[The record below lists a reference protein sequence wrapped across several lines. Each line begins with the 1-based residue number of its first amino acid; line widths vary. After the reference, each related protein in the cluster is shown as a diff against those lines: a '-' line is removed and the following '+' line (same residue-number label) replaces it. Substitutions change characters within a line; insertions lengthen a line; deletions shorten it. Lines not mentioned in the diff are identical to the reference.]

1 MSGNDVL
8 IIVTVVL
15 MWALVI
21 GLATLLLQRLIRRT
35 SIVLQICL
43 VVAGTIGSLVAGMM
57 GAFNAMVISAHDAQV
72 MWYVVAI
79 ASAVAVALA
88 LVLGVGVAR
97 STKRLIGAAAG
108 IGRGETVAPGGR
120 MSSELSAL
128 AAELKS
134 TSEKLEES
142 RRRELA
148 IEQARRELV
157 AWVSHDLRTPLAS
170 MRAMAEALEDGVAD
184 DVHGYHQRIIAQAD
198 QMAVLV
204 NDLLELSKIQAGAL
218 VLNRQQ
224 LDLYDLVSDAIADL
238 APVAAH
244 RGIAINGDAV
254 VRTSASIDGASL
266 GRAIRNLIL
275 NGILYSKPGST
286 VDIAVRSGEGW
297 ALVAVEDGCGGI
309 STEDLGH
316 LFTPGWQKDA
326 GRTKSRYSGAGVGLS
341 VVAGIVQAHHGS
353 VDVAN
358 VDGGCRFTLQVP
370 VS

>member
-1 MSGNDVL
+1 MYQAAVNMGRSSATTAL
-8 IIVTVVL
+8 IQLCRQIRASRTCSTVE
-15 MWALVI
+15 
-21 GLATLLLQRLIRRT
+21 G
-35 SIVLQICL
+35 
-43 VVAGTIGSLVAGMM
+43 GE
-57 GAFNAMVISAHDAQV
+57 
-72 MWYVVAI
+72 
-79 ASAVAVALA
+79 ALA
-88 LVLGVGVAR
+88 SDRGGHSHRQRPQLFGRKVSGGDVG
-97 STKRLIGAAAG
+97 S
-108 IGRGETVAPGGR
+108 P
-120 MSSELSAL
+120 
-128 AAELKS
+128 
-134 TSEKLEES
+134 
-142 RRRELA
+142 
-148 IEQARRELV
+148 
-157 AWVSHDLRTPLAS
+157 
-170 MRAMAEALEDGVAD
+170 EALEDGVAD

-254 VRTSASIDGASL
+254 VRTSAAIDGASL

-286 VDIAVRSGEGW
+286 VDIAVRSGDGW

-341 VVAGIVQAHHGS
+341 VVAGIVQAHRGS